1 MKEKLINGRESRYTI
16 KCHYIGHSRIDFS
29 IVYNGHSVL
38 DAINHALESV
48 NWLPI
53 VFDTI
58 IVEEN
63 IVGETIVGEIKIVKD
78 NK

>member
-1 MKEKLINGRESRYTI
+1 MKEKMIDGRESRYTI
-16 KCHYIGHSRIDFS
+16 KCHYIGHPRTDFS
-29 IVYNGHSVL
+29 IVYNGHRVF

-58 IVEEN
+58 IVEKNIVVEN
-63 IVGETIVGEIKIVKD
+63 IVED

>member
-1 MKEKLINGRESRYTI
+1 MKEKLINWRESKYTL
-16 KCHYIGHSRIDFS
+16 KCHYLGDSNGDFS
-29 IVYNGHSVL
+29 IVYNGHCVL

-58 IVEEN
+58 IVE
-63 IVGETIVGEIKIVKD
+63 D